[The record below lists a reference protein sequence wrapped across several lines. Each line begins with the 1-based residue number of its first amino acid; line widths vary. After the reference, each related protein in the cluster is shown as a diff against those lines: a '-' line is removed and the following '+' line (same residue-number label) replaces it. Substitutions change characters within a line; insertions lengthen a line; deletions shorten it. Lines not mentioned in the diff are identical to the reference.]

1 MRLVI
6 KPVGRHSSSTLGRHC
21 DRSAFW
27 SQASTRHSWLVIIKN
42 SFQTHYM
49 PMPVRT
55 GSANMCRFCMALLR
69 IRMNTSVKLLNAI
82 ARRNMETK
90 ITRWTSVYRNSSIS
104 LTGIGWRVPNVRMS
118 YDGDNLNISSLIFR
132 QANNIIQNYI
142 NNYVNTHCLHYP
154 YLYDY
159 WP

>member
-1 MRLVI
+1 
-6 KPVGRHSSSTLGRHC
+6 
-21 DRSAFW
+21 
-27 SQASTRHSWLVIIKN
+27 
-42 SFQTHYM
+42 
-49 PMPVRT
+49 
-55 GSANMCRFCMALLR
+55 
-69 IRMNTSVKLLNAI
+69 
-82 ARRNMETK
+82 
-90 ITRWTSVYRNSSIS
+90 
-104 LTGIGWRVPNVRMS
+104 MS